1 MLSIVSVHGIKI
13 LFLQKL
19 EKQILQ
25 KNTYKEKSEVAL
37 LSRHYTIMAYG
48 GHGHKATHTL
58 YLGM

>member
-1 MLSIVSVHGIKI
+1 VSLHGIKI

-25 KNTYKEKSEVAL
+25 KNTYKNKSEVAL

-48 GHGHKATHTL
+48 EHGHKATHTL
-58 YLGM
+58 YFGI